1 MQTPGLTLFAHV
13 ADRPDEDIELDVAA
27 LLIAEWEYEGL
38 DVSRYTALL
47 DDFGE
52 RMQRAWRE
60 RQEPDFAEIRALNR
74 TLFQE
79 LGFRGNDDDYYDPRN
94 SFLHQVIER
103 RVGIPITL
111 SVLYIE
117 VGRRAGVHIDGVSF
131 PGHFLVRYDRDESSV
146 IIDPFR
152 MGVTLDATEL
162 ETMLKRARGPEAELT
177 VESLAPASKRE
188 ILLRMLTNLAHIY
201 REGGDAPRMLQILE
215 RMYVLDPENEGLE
228 RELHRL
234 RQRAS
239 AAN

>member
-1 MQTPGLTLFAHV
+1 MQTAGLTLFAHV
-13 ADRPDEDIELDVAA
+13 ADRSDEDIELDVAA
-27 LLIAEWEYEGL
+27 LLIAEWEYDGL

-47 DDFGE
+47 DDFAE
-52 RMQRAWRE
+52 RVQRAWRE
-60 RQEPDFAEIRALNR
+60 RQEPAFAEIRALNR

-117 VGRRAGVHIDGVSF
+117 VARRAGVQVDGVSF

-162 ETMLKRARGPEAELT
+162 EALLKRARGPEAELT

-201 REGGDAPRMLQILE
+201 RERGDAPRMLQILE

-234 RQRAS
+234 RQRTS

>member
-1 MQTPGLTLFAHV
+1 MQTAGLTLFAHV
-13 ADRPDEDIELDVAA
+13 ADRSDEDIELDVAA

-47 DDFGE
+47 DDFAE
-52 RMQRAWRE
+52 RVQHAWRD
-60 RQEPDFAEIRALNR
+60 RQEPAFAEIRAINR

-103 RVGIPITL
+103 RIGIPITL

-117 VGRRAGVHIDGVSF
+117 VARRAGVHVDGVSF

-162 ETMLKRARGPEAELT
+162 EALLKRARGPEAELT

-201 REGGDAPRMLQILE
+201 RERGDAPRMLQILE
-215 RMYVLDPENEGLE
+215 RMYVLDPENAGLE